1 MDSNYENYKEKWTA
15 MRKEH
20 DAKAEKLS
28 AEERMEYNNAFDDFG
43 EEVSA
48 VTDWTSA
55 AWDEFSA
62 KVNQRWQDFS
72 INTQD

>member
-1 MDSNYENYKEKWTA
+1 MDSNQENYKEKWAA

-20 DAKAEKLS
+20 NAKAEKLN
-28 AEERMEYNNAFDDFG
+28 AEKRMEYNNAFDDFG

-48 VTDWTSA
+48 ATDWTSA

-62 KVNQRWQDFS
+62 KVNRRWQDFS
-72 INTQD
+72 IDRQD